1 MVNSFHTRRSS
12 YLGRGLKWRAAIHH
26 AVGRAFGD
34 RSTQHDL
41 DPEFCECLARIGRKI
56 LWKDR
61 QQTRASLDQ
70 YNPRCARVDR
80 AEVTRQ
86 RVSCQ
91 LGDGSGQF
99 NPGGTTTDDDERL
112 QRGTLLRIARA
123 LSFLESREDSA
134 PNGDRK
140 STRLNSSH

>member
-1 MVNSFHTRRSS
+1 MVCFFLFKQKTADEMRISDWSS
-12 YLGRGLKWRAAIHH
+12 DGGSADLH

-41 DPEFCECLARIGRKI
+41 DPEFFECLARIGRKI

-123 LSFLESREDSA
+123 LSFLER
-134 PNGDRK
+134 DRK